1 MQPLKDPLNLLTFMK
16 KEKHSIIHS
25 DSWMNAQELA
35 ESHGLI
41 LQVELTKDFEQ
52 ELQEIMDDLFIH
64 KTDNRVLH

>member
-1 MQPLKDPLNLLTFMK
+1 MK
-16 KEKHSIIHS
+16 IFSTSFFLDGDEYAGPNIHS

-52 ELQEIMDDLFIH
+52 ELQEIMDDLFIP